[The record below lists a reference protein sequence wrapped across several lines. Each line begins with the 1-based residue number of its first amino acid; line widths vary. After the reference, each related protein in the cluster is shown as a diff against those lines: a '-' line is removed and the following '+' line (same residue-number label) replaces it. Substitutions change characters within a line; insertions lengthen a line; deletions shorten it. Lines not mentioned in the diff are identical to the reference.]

1 MRKVNFLP
9 LFLCSA
15 GMLALIF
22 DGKTALEGI
31 RVGMELCLNTL
42 VPSLFPFFVLSTL
55 ITGSLTGI
63 SLAPLRPA
71 SRLCRMPTGSESLL
85 LVGILGGYP
94 VGAGNINAA
103 YKSGKLSR
111 TDAQRMAI
119 ICNNAGPSFL
129 FGVLGAFFPHVGWL
143 WLLWGIQIAATVIT
157 GILLPGGSTSKLI
170 LTDAPQVQI
179 TDALSRSIKNMA
191 LVCGWVMLFRMILE
205 FLNKWVLWK
214 LSKPLQ
220 IAVSGLLE
228 LSNGCL
234 ALSSIGSIGV
244 RFMLAGAF
252 LSLGGVCVWM
262 QAKAVFPDLDLP
274 AYIRGRLLHG
284 LCVVWLSIPVITT
297 LNKCPIKMILAT
309 ILLTGFVP
317 IFLIPV
323 LRKPKKEVAFY
334 SSMMYNGI

>member
-1 MRKVNFLP
+1 MRKVNILP
-9 LFLCSA
+9 LVLCSV
-15 GMLALIF
+15 GMLVLIF

-31 RVGMELCLNTL
+31 RVGIELCLNTL
-42 VPSLFPFFVLSTL
+42 IPSLFPFFVLSAL

-63 SLAPLRPA
+63 SLGPLRLI
-71 SRLCRMPTGSESLL
+71 SRLCRMPAGSESLL

-94 VGAGNINAA
+94 VGAGNIGAA
-103 YKSGKLSR
+103 YRAGKLSLA
-111 TDAQRMAI
+111 DAQRLAV

-129 FGVLGAFFPHVGWL
+129 FGVLGAFFPHVGLL

-157 GILLPGGSTSKLI
+157 GILLPGSNTGKIT
-170 LTDAPQVQI
+170 LTDAPRVGI

-205 FLNKWVLWK
+205 FLVKWVLWS
-214 LSKPLQ
+214 LPQPLQ
-220 IAVSGLLE
+220 IALTGLLE

-234 ALSSIGSIGV
+234 GLSGIGSTGL
-244 RFMLAGAF
+244 RFLLAGSF

-262 QAKAVFPDLDLP
+262 QTKAVFPDLDLP
-274 AYIRGRLLHG
+274 AYIRGRLLHS
-284 LCVVWLSIPVITT
+284 LCVVWLSIPIITL
-297 LNKCPIKMILAT
+297 LNRCDIKTVLASF
-309 ILLTGFVP
+309 LLTGSAG

-323 LRKPKKEVAFY
+323 LRKPKKAVAFY